1 MRPLFCQST
10 GSMDDK
16 EKLKDRLVELRQLV
30 DEEESED
37 DGIKN
42 VVSDF
47 GRAPL
52 GCELRPFQIEGASYL
67 VNGEPGKVLAMI
79 IQPGLGKSLSYI
91 IHHCRLPAS
100 RNYSR
105 IPTNTHTRC

>member
-1 MRPLFCQST
+1 
-10 GSMDDK
+10 MDDK